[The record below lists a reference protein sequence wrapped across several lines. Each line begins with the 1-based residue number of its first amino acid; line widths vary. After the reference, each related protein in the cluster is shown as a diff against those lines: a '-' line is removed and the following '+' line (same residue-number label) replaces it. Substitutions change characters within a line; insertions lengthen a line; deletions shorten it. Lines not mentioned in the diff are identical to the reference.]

1 MDFIDFTISFTI
13 FYNLA
18 IFGCFFVICLKITNY
33 VLNLHNMEFTT
44 IEWFFT
50 LLTFGFVGFFLL
62 PYILIVVFDLIMY
75 IFYIIITTII
85 PETGIQT
92 FFIPVR
98 ELLMKIPPLKKF
110 ETRGIFRLFTNILV
124 FFGMSERLAE
134 ALEYLFDSYYNFS
147 KNDSYNIIKL
157 FNPHINIDKF
167 QNLVE
172 NMNNNNKKSELNNIN
187 NDIDV
192 CVGSSSKLTTPDMNY
207 VNILKNNIDDM
218 KSEFKC
224 NLNVIPAYIST

>member
-1 MDFIDFTISFTI
+1 MDLIDFTIAFTI

-18 IFGCFFVICLKITNY
+18 IFGCFMVICYKITIY

-62 PYILIVVFDLIMY
+62 PYILVVIFDLIMY

-98 ELLMKIPPLKKF
+98 ELLMKIPPLEKF
-110 ETRGIFRLFTNILV
+110 ETRGIFRLFTDILV
-124 FFGMSERLAE
+124 FFGMSDRLAE
-134 ALEYLFDSYYNFS
+134 ALEYLFNSYYNFS
-147 KNDSYNIIKL
+147 KNGTYDIIKL
-157 FNPHINIDKF
+157 FNPHINIDNF

-187 NDIDV
+187 NDIDI
-192 CVGSSSKLTTPDMNY
+192 CIGSSSKLTTPDMNY

-218 KSEFKC
+218 KNEFKC
-224 NLNVIPAYIST
+224 NLNVLPAYIST